1 MKKRILEIL
10 IDKIKATPHDY
21 YPTGIEGIPQSAREI
36 ADMVKAFTTWLAF
49 KSHGNFNPKFEL
61 HKYWDGT
68 INEWRAMFR
77 KLDNFKWVEIT
88 IDELFDYWFD
98 NIRKK

>member
-1 MKKRILEIL
+1 MTDKILEIL

-36 ADMVKAFTTWLAF
+36 ADMVKAFTEWLIIEQEIF
-49 KSHGNFNPKFEL
+49 MGEL
-61 HKYWDGT
+61 SEKYI
-68 INEWRAMFR
+68 IN
-77 KLDNFKWVEIT
+77 DNIHVNGKRLET
-88 IDELFDYWFD
+88 LDELFDYWYD